1 MNLKLF
7 SFSALLM
14 SKSQLLFSLEFL
26 FSANFI
32 LFQQV
37 SSLSF
42 SHSVGFTLPVTL
54 PLLPLAMG
62 H

>member
-1 MNLKLF
+1 MNPRLF
-7 SFSALLM
+7 FLLN
-14 SKSQLLFSLEFL
+14 KCQRAALFSLGFL
-26 FSANFI
+26 SLHNFI

-37 SSLSF
+37 SSLRF

-54 PLLPLAMG
+54 CLLPLAMG